1 MKNRYFFII
10 IGLFFF
16 FFIVLFKGLK
26 NPNVYIPELQNE
38 KNLSKFEA
46 IDFYSNKKISS
57 FDIFNDNNFYLINI
71 WASWCFPCKI
81 EHPLLIRLSNL
92 NNLQELWIGD
102 NLSLTQI
109 SNPLAPNF
117 FARVTI
123 SGVFSL
129 ALAS

>member
-10 IGLFFF
+10 IVLFFF

-57 FDIFNDNNFYLINI
+57 LDIFNDNNFYLINI
-71 WASWCFPCKI
+71 WASWCLPCRE
-81 EHPLLIRLSNL
+81 EHDLFN
-92 NNLQELWIGD
+92 
-102 NLSLTQI
+102 
-109 SNPLAPNF
+109 
-117 FARVTI
+117 
-123 SGVFSL
+123 
-129 ALAS
+129 